1 MSLNGIKFNNAL
13 RKNRDVHLF
22 LHLVKAFNNQRVI
35 FPLRKVWK
43 TAEFH
48 CAVFPRKH
56 TYPVLHKKVYSNP
69 PKQFSFSKEKQ

>member
-1 MSLNGIKFNNAL
+1 MSLNGIKLNSVL

-43 TAEFH
+43 NSGVPL
-48 CAVFPRKH
+48 CII
-56 TYPVLHKKVYSNP
+56 
-69 PKQFSFSKEKQ
+69 SKEAYILILPQESSLNSPKAV